1 MKRITLLLLL
11 ITYTFGVL
19 AQSQRLVMVEHFTQ
33 ASCGPCVQPNIT
45 IHNLMV
51 QHPDK
56 FTIINYHTSWPGI
69 DPMNAHNPQ
78 EVAARVSLYGIGYV
92 PQSAVEGNF
101 YVGAPTGWTNM
112 NIINQRLL
120 VPSPFEMV
128 INQRISNDTIFV
140 SLLVHATADVTG
152 PVSAYIGVI
161 EKHIH
166 FNSPPG
172 SNGEKDF
179 YNVFKKM
186 LPTKTGFELPTPMQA
201 GDYVLVE
208 SFWKMA
214 NVYNVDQLSIV
225 SFLQN
230 PTSKEM
236 FQSGNLQEEP
246 IEGIYNNDAEI
257 LGVTNMPEKMCVS
270 SISPQIKI
278 RNNGN
283 NGLQNLTIKYKINDG
298 ELSTYEWSGDLE
310 LFESESILLPQI
322 DFTLEEN
329 NNFTV
334 YFEDVNNASDDYTRN
349 DTLVYEFTPSYQ
361 VGSTLELKIRTDN
374 APGETTWAILDSQ
387 GQTVASG
394 GPYTETGV
402 WINESITIENDD
414 CYDFYIYDAGGNGLC
429 CGNGAGLF
437 RLAPPSGNPI
447 IAQGTNFGSQ
457 ITAQFEVNT
466 VNTDQINVPEQV
478 KIYPNPASG
487 RFIIETQKNQSSEIT
502 VTNLTGQTMYR
513 SSNSQQ
519 NVEVDTNGW
528 PSGIYLVTIQAGNNK
543 SHHKI
548 QVTD

>member
-11 ITYTFGVL
+11 ITHTFGVL

-56 FTIINYHTSWPGI
+56 FTIINYHTNWPGI
-69 DPMNAHNPQ
+69 DPMNTHNPQ
-78 EVAARVSLYGIGYV
+78 EVAARVSLYGIGSV
-92 PQSAVEGNF
+92 PRSAVEGNF

-120 VPSPFEMV
+120 VPSPFEMA

-140 SLLVHATADVTG
+140 TLLVHATADVTG
-152 PVSAYIGVI
+152 PVSAYMGVI

-236 FQSGNLQEEP
+236 FQSGKLQEEP

-257 LGVTNMPEKMCVS
+257 LGVTNMPERMCVS

-283 NGLQNLTIKYKINDG
+283 DGLQNLTIKYRINDG
-298 ELSTYEWSGDLE
+298 ELNTYEWSGDLE
-310 LFESESILLPQI
+310 LFESGSILLPQI

-334 YFEDVNNASDDYTRN
+334 YFEDVNNSPDNYTRN

-374 APGETTWAILDSQ
+374 APGETSWAILDSQ

-402 WINESITIENDD
+402 WINETITIENND

-437 RLAPPSGNPI
+437 RLASPSGNPI

-466 VNTDQINVPEQV
+466 VNADQINVPKQV

-487 RFIIETQKNQSSEIT
+487 RFIIETQKNQTSEIT

-513 SSNSQQ
+513 SSTSQQ
-519 NVEVDTNGW
+519 NVEIDTNGW
-528 PSGIYLVTIQAGNNK
+528 PSGIYLVTIQSGNDK